1 VELKHKTEVF
11 TLPPKRT
18 EVFNMRLFAVSAIV
32 SAALSAVSAFPQGS
46 VSVEDLAKG
55 ALNAKYGQDSGDID
69 QNVLSEI
76 FGAPAATPASVT
88 PPPGSGD
95 PAGYVDGDDIELDV
109 ADTSCESYQDY
120 GFHCVEYYQCN
131 NGLIIKDGSNLF
143 DIRTNL
149 GSAILNPTQSKCK
162 GALEVCC
169 RDSDWEGLPL
179 PTLRPPVTQPPVTQP
194 PVTQAPITEPPYVP
208 PVSVTSGPVD
218 PVTNVNPV
226 DPVTNGPV
234 TEPPYTP
241 TPVTPAPV
249 PLRQCGRRNTG
260 GIGVRIQNNNNDYFG
275 TTQFGEW
282 PHMCAILK
290 KGEVSGKEVNF
301 YVGGASLIHP
311 GIVLTAAHIVDD
323 FVESPETLKIRCG
336 EWDTRQ
342 VVEPL
347 KHEDRTAATVSVHP
361 AYNSRNL
368 QNDFA
373 LVHLEYEFILDNHIN
388 TICLPNE
395 YTPFNTTGC
404 FATGWGKDKFGKSG
418 NYQEILKQ
426 VPLDLVDHD
435 TCEANLRTT
444 RLGKFYEL
452 DNSFLC
458 AGGVSNQDTCKG
470 DGGGPLVCPI
480 DDYTPFPTH
489 FVQTGIVAW
498 GIGCGDETPGV
509 YANVPEA
516 MCFIDWSTKCVH
528 GQDKDYYEMKGCQD
542 WAKRQYC
549 AAKNAA
555 NYAETPVEI
564 KKAAHLESLYEQAVK
579 GCAYGPDYQKPVID
593 CSSDDSDVSNFARDS
608 NLDVRDSNF
617 PSTTAEPTEFDTNPR
632 IGLTTASSGGVNFGK
647 R

>member
-1 VELKHKTEVF
+1 MGIKTKSGFKQITSANLSGTKTHKTEVF

-18 EVFNMRLFAVSAIV
+18 EVFNMRLLAVSAIV

-95 PAGYVDGDDIELDV
+95 PAGYVDGNDIELDV

-194 PVTQAPITEPPYVP
+194 PVTHAP
-208 PVSVTSGPVD
+208 
-218 PVTNVNPV
+218 VNPV

-290 KGEVSGKEVNF
+290 RGEVSGKEVNF

-311 GIVLTAAHIVDD
+311 GIVLTAAHIVSDLEPSD
-323 FVESPETLKIRCG
+323 LKVRCG
-336 EWDTRQ
+336 EWDT
-342 VVEPL
+342 
-347 KHEDRTAATVSVHP
+347 
-361 AYNSRNL
+361 
-368 QNDFA
+368 
-373 LVHLEYEFILDNHIN
+373 
-388 TICLPNE
+388 
-395 YTPFNTTGC
+395 
-404 FATGWGKDKFGKSG
+404 
-418 NYQEILKQ
+418 
-426 VPLDLVDHD
+426 
-435 TCEANLRTT
+435 
-444 RLGKFYEL
+444 
-452 DNSFLC
+452 
-458 AGGVSNQDTCKG
+458 
-470 DGGGPLVCPI
+470 
-480 DDYTPFPTH
+480 
-489 FVQTGIVAW
+489 
-498 GIGCGDETPGV
+498 
-509 YANVPEA
+509 
-516 MCFIDWSTKCVH
+516 
-528 GQDKDYYEMKGCQD
+528 
-542 WAKRQYC
+542 
-549 AAKNAA
+549 
-555 NYAETPVEI
+555 
-564 KKAAHLESLYEQAVK
+564 
-579 GCAYGPDYQKPVID
+579 
-593 CSSDDSDVSNFARDS
+593 
-608 NLDVRDSNF
+608 
-617 PSTTAEPTEFDTNPR
+617 
-632 IGLTTASSGGVNFGK
+632 
-647 R
+647 